1 MDNTLF
7 FFFCKTA
14 LFLCW
19 MLCSSDTDKCSR
31 CHVNPLVLGE
41 EWWKLSREM
50 LKIQVLLKESGYI
63 WSLHVSRLN
72 NHVKESR
79 TKEKK
84 TKIDGKRNKFV
95 SSIPLFS
102 VFAVTVKTGFRSL
115 STESDWEYVPVRSH
129 RVTQELSQDLP
140 VLQTFHPDASTQTY
154 PCLEWILS
162 PLFSPDLITAA
173 S

>member
-1 MDNTLF
+1 MGLVFGDVSWYRFKLSQRKLTFAKFSYRVGARLVVPGPCCPSNIAHKHGQHTF

-72 NHVKESR
+72 HVKESR
-79 TKEKK
+79 IIKLEKK

-95 SSIPLFS
+95 S
-102 VFAVTVKTGFRSL
+102 FRFL
-115 STESDWEYVPVRSH
+115 
-129 RVTQELSQDLP
+129 
-140 VLQTFHPDASTQTY
+140 
-154 PCLEWILS
+154 CLVCLLWR
-162 PLFSPDLITAA
+162 
-173 S
+173 